1 MVYYGEY
8 NQVLDGKNRMRM
20 PMKLKMQLGSEYY
33 ILNGANGCLLVMD
46 AKRFNDMTAQFA
58 RVPLSDSAARR
69 VVSEIMASVVVP
81 EEDAQGRFVLPA
93 RAVRYAG
100 ISKNIVIVGACDYI
114 EIWSEEKY
122 NANTDSAEEESLDA
136 KLLKLRDYGV

>member
-20 PMKLKMQLGSEYY
+20 PMKLKIQLGSEYY

-81 EEDAQGRFVLPA
+81 EEDAQGRFVLPG

-100 ISKNIVIVGACDYI
+100 ITKNIVIVGACDYI
-114 EIWSEEKY
+114 EIWSEERY
-122 NANTDSAEEESLDA
+122 NANFAGADEENLDA
-136 KLLKLRDYGV
+136 KLLKLKEYGI